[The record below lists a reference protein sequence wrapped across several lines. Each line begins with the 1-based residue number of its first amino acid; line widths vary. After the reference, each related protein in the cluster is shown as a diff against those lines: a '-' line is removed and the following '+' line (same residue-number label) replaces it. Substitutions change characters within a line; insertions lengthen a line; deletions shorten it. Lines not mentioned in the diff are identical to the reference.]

1 MSRFCRKMCAFK
13 APKWGFGD
21 EIARMRLLKLLEKL
35 RKRGGKALLEDV
47 GRARESRSA
56 IMLRKPAIEGSN
68 TVTEKLVAEVQPT
81 EHPAF
86 NEFVATIEALRSP
99 DGCPWDREQTFESL
113 KKCLADET
121 EEVFQAIDN
130 KDMENLCEELGDVL
144 LQVILNSQIAKEEG
158 RFTIDD
164 VIDGLCRKMVRR
176 HPHVFGGVK
185 VNSVEEGTAL
195 WNQIKMQEKA
205 KKP

>member
-1 MSRFCRKMCAFK
+1 MSAPPFK

-86 NEFVATIEALRSP
+86 NEFVATIEALR
-99 DGCPWDREQTFESL
+99 
-113 KKCLADET
+113 
-121 EEVFQAIDN
+121 
-130 KDMENLCEELGDVL
+130 
-144 LQVILNSQIAKEEG
+144 
-158 RFTIDD
+158 
-164 VIDGLCRKMVRR
+164 
-176 HPHVFGGVK
+176 
-185 VNSVEEGTAL
+185 
-195 WNQIKMQEKA
+195 
-205 KKP
+205 

>member
-1 MSRFCRKMCAFK
+1 MDFLFK
-13 APKWGFGD
+13 EKYGAADLIEIVRILRAPG
-21 EIARMRLLKLLEKL
+21 
-35 RKRGGKALLEDV
+35 
-47 GRARESRSA
+47 
-56 IMLRKPAIEGSN
+56 
-68 TVTEKLVAEVQPT
+68 
-81 EHPAF
+81 
-86 NEFVATIEALRSP
+86 
-99 DGCPWDREQTFESL
+99 GCPWDREQTFESL
-113 KKCLADET
+113 KKCLSDET
-121 EEVFQAIDN
+121 QEVFQAIDN
-130 KDMENLCEELGDVL
+130 DDMENLGEELGDVL

-158 RFTIDD
+158 RFTIND

>member
-1 MSRFCRKMCAFK
+1 
-13 APKWGFGD
+13 
-21 EIARMRLLKLLEKL
+21 
-35 RKRGGKALLEDV
+35 
-47 GRARESRSA
+47 
-56 IMLRKPAIEGSN
+56 MLRKPAIEGSN